1 MPETKFKTAQEY
13 IDSLV
18 PIRKDIVQKI
28 RLSLISNLDKDFEET
43 ISYNM
48 IGFVVPFKLFPEG
61 YHTNQAEPLP
71 YINLALQKKAIS
83 LYCMCGYDQRFTTMV
98 SREFARAGLKLDMG
112 KSCLRL
118 KEKDFLKNEKAY
130 LDIIQKIARYMTATE
145 WLQFYK
151 QSIQIKKN
159 YH

>member
-1 MPETKFKTAQEY
+1 MSESKFKTVQEY

-28 RLSLISNLDKDFEET
+28 RLSLVANLDKDFEET

-61 YHTNQAEPLP
+61 YHTNPSEPLP
-71 YINLALQKKAIS
+71 YINLASQKQSIS
-83 LYCMCGYDQRFTTMV
+83 LYCMCGYDQRFVSMV
-98 SREFARAGLKLDMG
+98 TREFARDRLKLDMG
-112 KSCLRL
+112 KSCIRL
-118 KEKDFLKNEKAY
+118 KEKDFLKHEKAY
-130 LDIIQKIARYMTATE
+130 LDIIQKIALYMTATE

-151 QSIQIKKN
+151 QSIKRKK
-159 YH
+159 

>member
-1 MPETKFKTAQEY
+1 MPETKFETVQEY

-28 RLSLISNLDKDFEET
+28 RFALVSNLDKDFEET

-48 IGFVVPFKLFPEG
+48 IGFVVPFKLFQHG
-61 YHTNQAEPLP
+61 YHPNPAEPLP
-71 YINLALQKKAIS
+71 YINLASQKKAIS
-83 LYCMCGYDQRFTTMV
+83 LYCMCGYDQRFATMV
-98 SREFARAGLKLDMG
+98 SGEFARAGLKPDMG

-118 KEKDFLKNEKAY
+118 KEKDFLKHEKAY

-151 QSIQIKKN
+151 QSIQRKK
-159 YH
+159 

>member
-1 MPETKFKTAQEY
+1 MPETKFTTVPEY

-28 RLSLISNLDKDFEET
+28 RLSLVSNLDNDFEET

-61 YHTNQAEPLP
+61 YHANPAEPLP
-71 YINLALQKKAIS
+71 YINLASQKNAIS
-83 LYCMCGYDQRFTTMV
+83 LYCMCGYDQSFASMV
-98 SREFARAGLKLDMG
+98 SSEFARAGLKIDMG
-112 KSCLRL
+112 KSCIRL
-118 KEKDFLKNEKAY
+118 KETDFLKHEKAY
-130 LDIIQKIARYMTATE
+130 LAIIQKIARYMTAME

-151 QSIQIKKN
+151 QSIQRNKN
-159 YH
+159 